1 MASRRMRDLMATQP
15 GYSAFMAP
23 RLPRHIAVLGIISF
37 LTAMSSAM
45 VYGLLPVFLVAVLHA
60 TPASVGVIEGIAEA
74 TTSITK
80 IASGVASD
88 WLGRRKPLV
97 LFGYAL
103 SAVNKLLF
111 PLAASATLVLTARV
125 IDRIGKGIRDA
136 PRDAFLTDVTPA
148 QVRGSGFGL
157 RLAFYTTGFV
167 VGPVVA
173 MTIMW
178 LSSDDFRLVFW
189 LATIPAG
196 VAIIVLL
203 VALREPPRQVGLPLL
218 RFLRRDIS
226 LFPHAFW
233 QAVTIASLL
242 SLARCSQAFLVLK
255 AYDIGVDSAFVPIA
269 LVVVHL
275 FYACAAYPFG
285 ALADR
290 INRRRQLGLGIL
302 ALIAADVLLAATT
315 SIWAAFFGAALWGL
329 QLAVTQGLLS
339 ASVADAAPEHLRGTA
354 FGIYEMTIGAATF
367 VASAAAGVLWMI
379 GGPALT
385 FGASAAAA
393 GLALLALRLNPGSSP
408 SPPGHRPA

>member
-1 MASRRMRDLMATQP
+1 MATQP
-15 GYSAFMAP
+15 GYGAFMAP
-23 RLPRHIAVLGIISF
+23 RLPRHIAVLGVISF

-60 TPASVGVIEGIAEA
+60 TPASIGVIEGIAEA

-111 PLAASATLVLTARV
+111 PLAGSATLVLTARV

-157 RLAFYTTGFV
+157 RLSFYTTGFV
-167 VGPVVA
+167 VGPVLA
-173 MTIMW
+173 MALMW
-178 LSSDDFRLVFW
+178 LSGDNFRLVFW

-203 VALREPPRQVGLPLL
+203 VALREPPRQDGPPPL

-255 AYDIGVDSAFVPIA
+255 AYDIGVESAFVPIA

-285 ALADR
+285 TLADR
-290 INRRRQLGLGIL
+290 MNRRRQLGLGIL

-315 SIWAAFFGAALWGL
+315 SIWAAFLGAALWGL

-367 VASAAAGVLWMI
+367 VASAAAGVLWMV

-385 FGASAAAA
+385 FGASALAAC
-393 GLALLALRLNPGSSP
+393 LALLALRLNPGSSP
-408 SPPGHRPA
+408 PGHRPA